1 MPRIL
6 RIARASIFG
15 GMDSLFAP
23 PSHLPPDMEPYR
35 FWIWL
40 QLIVLRLYVRA
51 VKGGQASFLYGID
64 DRGGIVLLHI
74 GDRPGEVKPDP
85 FAWEPSRTY
94 REALAGSDPDCLP
107 FRSPW
112 RTPEPGA
119 ASPARAALDP
129 GLYRDERASGPVPPP
144 DP

>member
-1 MPRIL
+1 
-6 RIARASIFG
+6 
-15 GMDSLFAP
+15 MDSLFAP

-51 VKGGQASFLYGID
+51 VKGGRASFLYGID

-85 FAWEPSRTY
+85 FAWEPSQAY
-94 REALAGSDPDCLP
+94 REALGEIPSSSALPGDSRDPERHGLFARPRAQACAG
-107 FRSPW
+107 
-112 RTPEPGA
+112 
-119 ASPARAALDP
+119 
-129 GLYRDERASGPVPPP
+129 ASGPVAMGEVPLP